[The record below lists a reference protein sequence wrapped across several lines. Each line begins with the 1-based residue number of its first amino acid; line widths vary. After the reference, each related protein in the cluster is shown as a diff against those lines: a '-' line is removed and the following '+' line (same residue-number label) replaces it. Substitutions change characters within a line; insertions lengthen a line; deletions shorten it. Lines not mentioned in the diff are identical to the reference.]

1 MSGFTLAVAQFGATP
16 RVADNLAKSIDAV
29 AMGADAGADL
39 VVLPESS
46 MYSDPLRE
54 HPGQRY
60 SEPLDGPFVQA
71 VREAAEQHRSHVVV
85 GLTESVADGH
95 PFNTLAYITPDGEL
109 AGAYRK
115 VHLFDAF
122 EHRESDSVQAG
133 AVEALTFDVNGVTV
147 GAATCYDIRFP
158 EMSRF
163 LVDHGADVIV
173 LPTSWASGPMKEA
186 HWETLLRARAIENTI
201 YVAGSSQ
208 SGPRRIGASMI
219 VDPMGVVVA
228 ALGEED
234 RGVAVAKIS
243 TERVAATR
251 LVNPSLQNRKLSVQ
265 PSWPA
270 GDAE

>member
-1 MSGFTLAVAQFGATP
+1 MSELTLAVAQFGATP
-16 RVADNLAKSIDAV
+16 NVDENVTKSIDAI

-54 HPGQRY
+54 HPDQRY
-60 SEPLDGPFVQA
+60 SEPLDGPFVSAMQA
-71 VREAAEQHRSHVVV
+71 AAAEHRVRVVV
-85 GLTESVADGH
+85 GVTEAVEGEH
-95 PFNTLAYITPDGEL
+95 PFNTLAYITPEGKLE
-109 AGAYRK
+109 GVYRK

-122 EHRESDSVQAG
+122 GHRESDSVQAG
-133 AVEALTFDVNGVTV
+133 EPEALIFDVNGVTV

-163 LVDHGADVIV
+163 LVDRGVDVIV

-219 VDPMGVVVA
+219 VDPMGVVIA

-234 RGVAVAKIS
+234 RGVAVARINTKRIQ
-243 TERVAATR
+243 ATR
-251 LVNPSLQNRKLSVQ
+251 LANPSLQNRKFTVQ
-265 PSWPA
+265 PLKLA
-270 GDAE
+270 GGTE

>member
-1 MSGFTLAVAQFGATP
+1 MNEFTLAVAQFGATP
-16 RVADNLAKSIDAV
+16 NVDDNLAKSVDAV

-54 HPGQRY
+54 HPDQRY
-60 SEPLDGPFVQA
+60 SEPLDGPFVSTM
-71 VREAAEQHRSHVVV
+71 REAAAQHRVQVVV
-85 GLTESVADGH
+85 GVTEAVKGEH
-95 PFNTLAYITPDGEL
+95 PFNTLAYITPEGKLEDV
-109 AGAYRK
+109 YRK

-122 EHRESDSVQAG
+122 GHRESDSVQAG

-163 LVDHGADVIV
+163 LVDQGADVIV

-186 HWETLLRARAIENTI
+186 HWETLLRARAVENTI

-234 RGVAVAKIS
+234 RGVAVAKIN

-251 LVNPSLQNRKLSVQ
+251 LVNPSLQNRKFTVQ
-265 PSWPA
+265 PSNRA
-270 GDAE
+270 RGAE